1 MKGKTVKL
9 VLGVTVLA
17 ALIGVYAGVKS
28 YVSSQEK
35 KEAQEADTSVS
46 FVNLEVDDITSIAF
60 QSLQGSEIV
69 FEKDGDSWIK
79 KDEKDFPVSQETLNS
94 AVNNLAALDAEQ
106 ELKDPQ
112 KLEEYDLDKPQNKIT
127 LTEKD
132 GSETSLQIGMKNEN
146 TGQYYVK
153 KESDDNSIYLV
164 AADVLD
170 PFMGTE
176 YEFAQV
182 EAFPAVTSASITEVK
197 VKKEESYDISQNKE
211 NLYWYV
217 SDGKTL
223 EQADTAKAGAVTS
236 AIGSLTYEN
245 FVDYNCTDQA
255 KYGFDNP
262 YAVITAVYSEE
273 EATEANTEEKE
284 ASDKSDTADDPEK
297 TEDTSS
303 EKEKTA
309 ETEKQLVIYVGGET
323 EGSRYVK
330 VNDSNQVYTVTEEAL
345 TEILDKKASD
355 FYNLTV
361 SYLSLNNLQNLEIQ
375 SAEGTH
381 QIEIEKTS
389 AGNESEDRQEAEE
402 SSSDTEEETV
412 YKLDGKETEET
423 AFTTFYNKLINM
435 AGQERLL
442 EEYKP
447 EKEPVYTFV
456 FTDTEGEKTTVS
468 YYEYDSS
475 FYAAVKED
483 KVYLVNKMNVRDL
496 EKAYEEMISEE

>member
-1 MKGKTVKL
+1 M
-9 VLGVTVLA
+9 
-17 ALIGVYAGVKS
+17 
-28 YVSSQEK
+28 
-35 KEAQEADTSVS
+35 
-46 FVNLEVDDITSIAF
+46 
-60 QSLQGSEIV
+60 
-69 FEKDGDSWIK
+69 
-79 KDEKDFPVSQETLNS
+79 
-94 AVNNLAALDAEQ
+94 
-106 ELKDPQ
+106 
-112 KLEEYDLDKPQNKIT
+112 
-127 LTEKD
+127 
-132 GSETSLQIGMKNEN
+132 
-146 TGQYYVK
+146 
-153 KESDDNSIYLV
+153 
-164 AADVLD
+164 
-170 PFMGTE
+170 
-176 YEFAQV
+176 
-182 EAFPAVTSASITEVK
+182 
-197 VKKEESYDISQNKE
+197 
-211 NLYWYV
+211 

-262 YAVITAVYSEE
+262 YAVITAVYREE
-273 EATEANTEEKE
+273 EDTEANTDEKE
-284 ASDKSDTADDPEK
+284 ASDKSDTTDDPEK
-297 TEDTSS
+297 TEVTAS
-303 EKEKTA
+303 EEEKTA

-355 FYNLTV
+355 FYSLTV
-361 SYLSLNNLQNLEIQ
+361 SYLSLNNLQNLEIK
-375 SAEGTH
+375 SKEGTH

-389 AGNESEDRQEAEE
+389 VGNESEDRQEAEE
-402 SSSDTEEETV
+402 SSSDAEEETA
-412 YKLDGKETEET
+412 YKLDGKETDET

-435 AGQERLL
+435 TGQERLL

-447 EKEPVYTFV
+447 EKDPVYTFV
-456 FTDTEGEKTTVS
+456 FTDTDGEKTTVS

>member
-9 VLGVTVLA
+9 ILGAAVLTV
-17 ALIGVYAGVKS
+17 LIGVYAGVKS
-28 YVSSQEK
+28 YVSSQEE
-35 KEAQEADTSVS
+35 KETQEADASVS
-46 FVNLEVDDITSIAF
+46 LVKLDTDNITAVSF
-60 QSLQGSEIV
+60 QPLQEKEIV
-69 FEKDGDSWIK
+69 FEKNGDSWIK
-79 KDEKDFPVSQETLNS
+79 KDETDFPVSQETLNS

-106 ELKDPQ
+106 EIKDPQ

-132 GSETSLQIGMKNEN
+132 GSETALQIGMKNES
-146 TGQYYVK
+146 TDQYYVK
-153 KESDDNSIYLV
+153 KESDDNRIYLV
-164 AADVLD
+164 AADALD

-176 YEFAQV
+176 YEFAQA
-182 EAFPAVTSASITEVK
+182 EAFPTVTSASITEVK

-217 SDGKTL
+217 TDGKSL

-273 EATEANTEEKE
+273 ADTEANTDEIE

-297 TEDTSS
+297 TEDTAS
-303 EKEKTA
+303 EEEKAA
-309 ETEKQLVIYVGGET
+309 ETEKELVIYVGDET

-345 TEILDKKASD
+345 TEILDKKTSD
-355 FYNLTV
+355 FYSLTV
-361 SYLSLNNLQNLEIQ
+361 NYLSLNNLQNLEIQ

-389 AGNESEDRQEAEE
+389 AGDESEDRQEAEE
-402 SSSDTEEETV
+402 NSPDTEEKTIC
-412 YKLDGKETEET
+412 KLDGKEIEET

-496 EKAYEEMISEE
+496 EKAYEEMTSEE

>member
-28 YVSSQEK
+28 YVSSQEE

-46 FVNLEVDDITSIAF
+46 FINLEADDITSIAF

-94 AVNNLAALDAEQ
+94 AVNNLVTLDAEQ

-112 KLEEYDLDKPQNKIT
+112 KLEEYDLDKPKNKIT

-132 GSETSLQIGMKNEN
+132 GSETAFQIGMKNEN

-153 KESDDNSIYLV
+153 KESEDNSIYLV
-164 AADVLD
+164 AADALD

-176 YEFAQV
+176 YEFAQA
-182 EAFPAVTSASITEVK
+182 EAFPTVTSASITEVK
-197 VKKEESYDISQNKE
+197 VKKEESYDLSQNKE

-236 AIGSLTYEN
+236 AIGSLTYED

-262 YAVITAVYSEE
+262 YAVITAVYREE
-273 EATEANTEEKE
+273 EDTEANTDEKE
-284 ASDKSDTADDPEK
+284 ASDKSDTTDDPEE
-297 TEDTSS
+297 TEVTAS
-303 EKEKTA
+303 EEEKTA
-309 ETEKQLVIYVGGET
+309 ETEKQLVIYVGDET

-345 TEILDKKASD
+345 TEILDKKDSD
-355 FYNLTV
+355 FYSLTV
-361 SYLSLNNLQNLEIQ
+361 SYLSLNNLQNLEIK
-375 SAEGTH
+375 SKEGTH

-389 AGNESEDRQEAEE
+389 VGNESEDRQEAEE
-402 SSSDTEEETV
+402 SSSDAEEETT
-412 YKLDGKETEET
+412 YKLDGKETDET

-435 AGQERLL
+435 TGQERLL

-447 EKEPVYTFV
+447 EKDPVYTFV
-456 FTDTEGEKTTVS
+456 FTDTDGEKTTVS